1 MEPPRVSIVVVNY
14 NGQDHLAECL
24 AALSADTA
32 VSTEIFVVDNA
43 STDDSVAVIETC
55 RREGGRF
62 TFLPCPVNRGYAGG
76 VNFARPRLSSQYL
89 AVLNSD
95 VVVDPGW
102 LGPVTAFLDAC
113 PEAGA
118 INPLVVLYADET
130 RINAA
135 GQNIHVTGLGFNR
148 WLMQPRRM
156 AGTQPLPVSGL
167 HGSAFVI
174 RREILEHAGGWDE
187 SGFLYHEDVELSWLL
202 QLMGYDLYCL
212 PASSVR
218 HKYHL
223 SMYPEKLYLL
233 ERNRLAMLVTHL
245 QRRTWLLL
253 TPWLAFTEML
263 MWGFCC
269 LRGWQFLKAKAASYL
284 WLSKQWPAVMARRR
298 RVQALRRQPDSL
310 ILRRLNW
317 NYAWDQFITL
327 GKERGPSRRQPKG
340 GLPVKL
346 KDAP

>member
-14 NGQDHLAECL
+14 NGQDHVAECL
-24 AALSADTA
+24 AALLADTA
-32 VSTEIFVVDNA
+32 APTEIFVVDNA
-43 STDDSVAVIETC
+43 STDHSAAVIEAC
-55 RREGGRF
+55 LDEGGHF
-62 TFLPCPVNRGYAGG
+62 TFLRCPTNRGYAAG
-76 VNFARPRLSSQYL
+76 VNYALPRLSGQYL

-102 LGPVTAFLDAC
+102 LATVTSFLDAC

-118 INPLVVLYADET
+118 INPLIMLYADEA

-148 WLMQPRRM
+148 GLMRPRAA
-156 AGTQPLPVSGL
+156 AGVQPLPVSGL
-167 HGSAFVI
+167 HGSALVI
-174 RREILEHAGGWDE
+174 RREILERAGGWDD

-202 QLMGYDLYCL
+202 HLMGYDLYCVPL
-212 PASSVR
+212 SSVR

-233 ERNRLAMLVTHL
+233 ERNRLTMLAAYL
-245 QRRTWLLL
+245 QSRSWLILA
-253 TPWLAFTEML
+253 PWLAFTEML

-269 LRGWQFLKAKAASYL
+269 LRGWRFLKAKAASYL
-284 WLSKQWPAVMARRR
+284 WVSKQWPAVMARRR
-298 RVQALRRQPDSL
+298 HIQSLRRRPDAQ
-310 ILRRLNW
+310 ILKRLKW
-317 NYAWDQFITL
+317 NYAWDQFVTL

-340 GLPVKL
+340 GLPVDL
-346 KDAP
+346 KDAL

>member
-14 NGQDHLAECL
+14 NGQEHLAECL
-24 AALSADTA
+24 AALLADTA
-32 VSTEIFVVDNA
+32 ISTEICVVDNA
-43 STDDSVAVIETC
+43 STDDSTAVIEAC
-55 RREGGRF
+55 LQGGGRF
-62 TFLPCPVNRGYAGG
+62 TFLRCPANRGYAAG
-76 VNFARPRLSSQYL
+76 VNYALPHLSGQYL

-102 LGPVTAFLDAC
+102 LAPVTSFLDAC

-118 INPLVVLYADET
+118 INPLVILYADET

-148 WLMQPRRM
+148 GLRRLRVT
-156 AGTQPLPVSGL
+156 AGTEPQAVSGL

-174 RREILEHAGGWDE
+174 RREILAQAGGWDE

-202 QLMGYDLYCL
+202 HLMGYDLYCL
-212 PASSVR
+212 PLSTVR

-245 QRRTWLLL
+245 QPRNWLLL
-253 TPWLAFTEML
+253 APWLVFTEML

-269 LRGWQFLKAKAASYL
+269 LRGWRFLKAKAASYL
-284 WLSKQWPAVMARRR
+284 WVSKQWPAVMARRGHI
-298 RVQALRRQPDSL
+298 QSLRRRPDSQ
-310 ILRRLNW
+310 ILKRLKW
-317 NYAWDQFITL
+317 NYDWDQFITL

-340 GLPVKL
+340 GLPVNL
-346 KDAP
+346 KDAL

>member
-14 NGQDHLAECL
+14 NGQDDLAECL
-24 AALSADTA
+24 AALLADTA
-32 VSTEIFVVDNA
+32 VSTEVFVVDNA
-43 STDDSVAVIETC
+43 STDNSLAVVEAC
-55 RREGGRF
+55 LREGGRF
-62 TFLPCPVNRGYAGG
+62 TFLRCPANRGYAGG
-76 VNFARPRLSSQYL
+76 VNFALGHLSGQYL

-95 VVVDPGW
+95 VVIDPGW
-102 LGPVTAFLDAC
+102 LAPVTSFLDAT

-118 INPLVVLYADET
+118 INPLIVLYADET

-135 GQNIHVTGLGFNR
+135 GQNIHVSGLGFNR
-148 WLMQPRRM
+148 WLMRPRPT
-156 AGTQPLPVSGL
+156 AGTQPMPVSGL

-174 RREILEHAGGWDE
+174 RREILERAGGWDE

-212 PASSVR
+212 PLSSAR

-233 ERNRLAMLVTHL
+233 ERNRLTMLVAYL
-245 QRRTWLLL
+245 QPRSWLLL
-253 TPWLAFTEML
+253 APWLAFTEVL
-263 MWGFCC
+263 MWGYCC
-269 LRGWQFLKAKAASYL
+269 LRGWPFLKAKAAAYG
-284 WLSKQWPAVMARRR
+284 WLSKQWPAVTARHRHI
-298 RVQALRRQPDSL
+298 QALRRRPDSQ
-310 ILRRLNW
+310 IFRRLDW

-340 GLPVKL
+340 GLPIKL
-346 KDAP
+346 NDAP